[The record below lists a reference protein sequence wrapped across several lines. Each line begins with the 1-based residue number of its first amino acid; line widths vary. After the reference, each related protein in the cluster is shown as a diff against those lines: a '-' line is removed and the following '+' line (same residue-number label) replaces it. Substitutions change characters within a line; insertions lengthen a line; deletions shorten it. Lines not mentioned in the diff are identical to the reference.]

1 MAGASDGGSTV
12 YTGKHFSR
20 KDKKRQN
27 DNTLSGETWSLIPH
41 TDFAYV
47 SNLGRFATSMHMDF
61 PYSGAYL
68 CTENELKSEVNFYAN
83 MDNILAEA
91 EGYTNV
97 DYYTMWINE
106 ENYAS
111 DEMRD

>member
-1 MAGASDGGSTV
+1 MAGASDGSSTV
-12 YTGKHFSR
+12 YTGKQFSR

-27 DNTLSGETWSLIPH
+27 DNTLTGETWSLIPN

-47 SNLGRFATSMHMDF
+47 SSLGRFATSMHMDF
-61 PYSGAYL
+61 PHRGAYL
-68 CTENELKSEVNFYAN
+68 CTEDELRSEVNYYAN

-97 DYYTMWINE
+97 DYYTMWINAE
-106 ENYAS
+106 KYAS